1 MRSMRGRSSARVAR
15 ARILATCDYR
25 ENVMIESKKEFYFF
39 VGIGVMIIAAGAAVL
54 TRFI

>member
-1 MRSMRGRSSARVAR
+1 MRGRSSARVAR

-25 ENVMIESKKEFYFF
+25 ENVMIESKKEFFFF

>member
-1 MRSMRGRSSARVAR
+1 MRGRSSARVAR
-15 ARILATCDYR
+15 ARILGTCDSK
-25 ENVMIESKKEFYFF
+25 ENVMFENKKEFYFF

>member
-1 MRSMRGRSSARVAR
+1 
-15 ARILATCDYR
+15 
-25 ENVMIESKKEFYFF
+25 MIESKKEFYFF

>member
-1 MRSMRGRSSARVAR
+1 MVAPR
-15 ARILATCDYR
+15 PGWPGPRILATCDYR